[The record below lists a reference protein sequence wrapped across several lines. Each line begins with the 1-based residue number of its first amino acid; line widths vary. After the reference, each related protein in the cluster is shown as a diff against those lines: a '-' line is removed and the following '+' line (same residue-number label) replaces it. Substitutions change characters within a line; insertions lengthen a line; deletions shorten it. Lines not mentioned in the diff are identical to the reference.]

1 MERVPKTRATHTT
14 GSTLPVGHRLM
25 TYCAGVP
32 KRKVTS
38 DALEQLRS
46 RILDGPG
53 QLENSIRQAA
63 FLEDVASLSEPTGSY
78 VDKVHRH
85 AYEMTNEDTQELLD
99 AGMSEDQI
107 FELTVAAALGA
118 GMSRFE
124 RARAARSESDR

>member
-1 MERVPKTRATHTT
+1 
-14 GSTLPVGHRLM
+14 M

-32 KRKVTS
+32 QRKDTS

-46 RILDGPG
+46 RIFDGPG
-53 QLENSIRQAA
+53 QLDGSLRQAA
-63 FLEDVASLSEPTGSY
+63 FLDDVASLSGPMGSY
-78 VDKVHRH
+78 VDKVHHH
-85 AYEMTNEDTQELLD
+85 AYDMTDEDTQGLLD

-124 RARAARSESDR
+124 RARAAQSESDQ